1 MNISYCLINSPFK
14 NNIIYL
20 NGNLDY
26 KPPNHKSV
34 TLFGTLT
41 GAASKSTWELK
52 CSVPVNGSRA
62 RGFDY
67 TLKVA
72 NIFDNIVINNKLYII
87 SIEPLTYKNHVLC
100 NTNYRTYWTQAT
112 NELQDLKNENGTYK
126 LDAFHRIRN
135 TFIVKLLLPDAQLL
149 LATVF
154 SITCI
159 VEERNLNPFLLKP
172 ITLALRKRCMWL
184 NSWTIVMKKLDGNVA
199 KIIFYSFPKE
209 HIQDYVC
216 LEQDFLDNLKNFFQG
231 PYDANPPK

>member
-1 MNISYCLINSPFK
+1 MNISYRLINSPFK
-14 NNIIYL
+14 YNVSYL

-112 NELQDLKNENGTYK
+112 NELQDLNNDDGTYK
-126 LDAFHRIRN
+126 
-135 TFIVKLLLPDAQLL
+135 PDALYKTCNAFL
-149 LATVF
+149 NKIALAG
-154 SITCI
+154 C
-159 VEERNLNPFLLKP
+159 PFAAGKSHL
-172 ITLALRKRCMWL
+172 
-184 NSWTIVMKKLDGNVA
+184 
-199 KIIFYSFPKE
+199 
-209 HIQDYVC
+209 H
-216 LEQDFLDNLKNFFQG
+216 
-231 PYDANPPK
+231 